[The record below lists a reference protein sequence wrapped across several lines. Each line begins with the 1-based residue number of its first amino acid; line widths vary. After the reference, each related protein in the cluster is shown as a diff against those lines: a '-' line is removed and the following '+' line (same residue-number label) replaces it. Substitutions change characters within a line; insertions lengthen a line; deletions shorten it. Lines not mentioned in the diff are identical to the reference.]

1 VDTPATPIAD
11 KYINREL
18 SLLEFNRRVLE
29 QANDPGIPV
38 LERLRF
44 LCISCTNLDEFYE
57 IRVAA
62 LKQRLEIGAPSAGPD
77 SMTPQQLLDEIRY
90 RSVSLVQQQYKT
102 LNSLLLPAL
111 ATEHIRFVQRADWTD
126 EQSKWLEQYFHD
138 EIIPVLTPLTLDPS
152 RPFPRILN
160 KSLNF
165 IMRLDGKD
173 AFGRKRHR
181 AIVQAPRS
189 LPRIIRLPDRLVEPG
204 CDSFVFLSSIIH
216 AHVSQLFLG
225 MNVDGCYQFR
235 VTRNSNLYVD
245 DEEIEDLVR
254 ALEGQLAA
262 SRYGAAVR
270 LEVSHDCPEDLSDFL
285 LDHFLLEKADLFTV
299 EGPVNL
305 NRLLTVC
312 NSEDRPELLYPS
324 FTPGIPDELKTD
336 DDIFSVLRKRNVL
349 LQHPYQSFAP
359 IIDFVAAAARDPNV
373 LAIKQTLYRTGSDS
387 PIVDHLVNAAKAGK
401 EVTVVVELMARFDE
415 AENIYSANRLQEAGA
430 HVVYGLVGYKTH
442 SKMCMVVR
450 REDSGIRRY
459 VHLGTGNYHPG
470 TTRVYTDYGY
480 LSSNKNLGDDV
491 HKVFMQLT
499 SLTAPT
505 ELTKMLTAPFTLF
518 ESLIEKIDR
527 EIKFAQ
533 AGSEA
538 RIVAKMNALVE
549 QQMVDKLYEASAAGV
564 KIDLIVRGI
573 CSLRPGVPGLSENIH
588 IRSIVGR
595 FLEHSRVYYFLNNG
609 KEEFYCASADW
620 MDRNFFRR
628 NESCFPIRQKPLKE
642 RLRADLDLFLADNTQ
657 SWILQGDGS
666 YERQRPCKDGP
677 VSAQETFLCQLAT
690 TTQENLT
697 DTQIEFATRRR
708 KSRT

>member
-1 VDTPATPIAD
+1 MDTPATPIAD

-18 SLLEFNRRVLE
+18 SLLEFNRRVLA
-29 QANDPGIPV
+29 QANDRNVPI

-44 LCISCTNLDEFYE
+44 LCISCTNLDEFFE

-62 LKQRLEIGAPSAGPD
+62 LKQRLEIGARSAGPD
-77 SMTPQQLLDEIRY
+77 NMTPQQLLDEIRY
-90 RSVSLVQQQYKT
+90 RSIDLVRQQYES
-102 LNSLLLPAL
+102 LNKVLLPEL
-111 ATEHIRFVQRADWTD
+111 EKEQIRFLQRRDWSP
-126 EQSKWLEQYFHD
+126 EQQEWLEQYFHD
-138 EIIPVLTPLTLDPS
+138 EVIPVLTPITLDPS

-165 IMRLDGKD
+165 VVRLHGKD

-181 AIVQAPRS
+181 AVVQAPRS
-189 LPRIIRLPDRLVEPG
+189 LPRIIRLPDDIVEPG
-204 CDSFVFLSSIIH
+204 CNSYVFLSSIIH
-216 AHVSQLFLG
+216 SHVSHLFAG
-225 MNVDGCYQFR
+225 MTVEGCYQFR

-270 LEVSHDCPEDLSDFL
+270 LEISHDCPADLSDFL
-285 LDHFLLEKADLFTV
+285 LDHFHLEPADMFSV

-312 NSEDRPELLYPS
+312 ESGDRPELLYPS
-324 FTPGIPDELKTD
+324 FTPGLPDDLKTD
-336 DDIFSVLRKRNVL
+336 TNIFDILQKRNVL
-349 LQHPYQSFAP
+349 LQHPYQSFSP
-359 IIDFVAAAARDPNV
+359 VVDFVATAAADPNV

-387 PIVDHLVNAAKAGK
+387 PIVDHLVKAARAGK

-415 AENIYSANRLQEAGA
+415 AENISSANRLQEAGA
-430 HVVYGLVGYKTH
+430 HVVYGLIGYKTH

-450 REDSGIRRY
+450 REDDGIRRY

-499 SLTAPT
+499 SLTEAT
-505 ELTKMLTAPFTLF
+505 ELSKILTAPFSLF
-518 ESLIEKIDR
+518 TKLVEKIDR
-527 EIKFAQ
+527 EIEFARK
-533 AGSEA
+533 GKDA
-538 RIVAKMNALVE
+538 RIIAKINALVE
-549 QQMVDKLYEASAAGV
+549 QQIIDKLYEASSAGV

-573 CSLRPGVPGLSENIH
+573 CSLRPGVPGLSENIQ

-609 KEEFYCASADW
+609 KEEFYCSSADW

-628 NESCFPIRQKPLKE
+628 NETCFPIRQKPLKE
-642 RLRADLDLFLADNTQ
+642 RLLADLELFLADNTQ
-657 SWILQGDGS
+657 AWILRGDGT
-666 YERQRPCKDGP
+666 YERLQPGDEAP
-677 VSAQETFLCQLAT
+677 VSVQQHFL
-690 TTQENLT
+690 ERLT
-697 DTQIEFATRRR
+697 AD
-708 KSRT
+708 S